1 MTLLLSH
8 IKRYGLALVAAVV
21 GVLVV
26 TVKFLLARNS
36 RLSHRAEY
44 AEEKARRAVIIAD
57 AEIEIER
64 AARIMR
70 EKQKANN
77 HPGFNDPNKLWR
89 DKDDT

>member
-8 IKRYGLALVAAVV
+8 IKAYGLAIVAAVA
-21 GVLVV
+21 GVLAVIV
-26 TVKFLLARNS
+26 RLLVARNS
-36 RLSHRAEY
+36 QLSRRAEN

-57 AEIEIER
+57 ADIEIER
-64 AARIMR
+64 AKRVIR
-70 EKQKANN
+70 EEQETDN

>member
-8 IKRYGLALVAAVV
+8 IKAYGLAIVAAVV
-21 GVLVV
+21 GVLAVIV
-26 TVKFLLARNS
+26 RLLVARNS
-36 RLSHRAEY
+36 QLSRRAEN

-57 AEIEIER
+57 ADIEIER
-64 AARIMR
+64 AKRVIR
-70 EKQKANN
+70 EEQETDN